1 MNIKLGHVQALWA
14 LWGVPLVGLFYV
26 LAARRRDLLL
36 ARFAAPEVALRL
48 RMGSSRQRRVIKKS
62 MVLLALTAMILALT
76 EPKWGFTW
84 EESRRQGVDL
94 VVAVDVSDSML
105 VQDASPTGKLTR
117 LEQAKREITDLLKL
131 VGGDRM
137 ALVAF
142 AGVAFVQCPLT
153 IDYSAVAVFLDD
165 MDTDSMPVKGTDV
178 GEAIR
183 TALKALESG
192 PRQSQAVILITDG
205 EDLGGDALAA
215 AEEAQ
220 KLGVRIFPVGI
231 GAPEGAP
238 IPAQSGGFRR
248 DSGGNLVLSRLD
260 EASLQKIAYTT
271 GGRYV
276 RARGGEMGLEDL
288 YTQGIRAQLQDQTS
302 QGKRRQRWHERF
314 QWLLLVSVVLL
325 AAEALIPER
334 VEARHV

>member
-1 MNIKLGHVQALWA
+1 MNIKMGQVQALWA
-14 LWGVPLVGLFYV
+14 LWGVPLVGLFYMF
-26 LAARRRDLLL
+26 AAHRKDLLL
-36 ARFAAPEVALRL
+36 QRFAAADVVVRL
-48 RMGSSRQRRVIKKS
+48 RTGSSRQRRGLKKA
-62 MVLLALTAMILALT
+62 MVLLALTGIVLALT

-84 EESRRQGVDL
+84 EEVRRQGVDL

-117 LEQAKREITDLLKL
+117 LEQAKREITDLLQR
-131 VGGDRM
+131 VSGDRV

-153 IDYSAVAVFLDD
+153 VDYSAAAVFLDD
-165 MDTDSMPVKGTDV
+165 MDTESMPVKGTDV

-192 PRQSQAVILITDG
+192 PRQSQAIVLITDG
-205 EDLGGDALAA
+205 EDLGGDALEAA
-215 AEEAQ
+215 QEAQ
-220 KLGVRIFPVGI
+220 KQGVRIFPVGI

-238 IPAQSGGFRR
+238 IPVASGGFRR

-260 EASLQKIAYTT
+260 ESSLQKIAFAS

-288 YTQGIRAQLQDQTS
+288 YLHGIRAQLQDQST

-325 AAEALIPER
+325 AVEALIPER
-334 VEARHV
+334 VEVRHG